1 MPAASPGCTSHAK
14 TAVAP
19 TLRHVS
25 LTGESVGLGTV
36 CRYGDTLVVVEW
48 RVRLSSSA
56 RNQRRLASCPA
67 LNSDHFRHSQSL

>member
-1 MPAASPGCTSHAK
+1 MPAASLAARHMPKPRSRRLFATLALLVKVSVLGQCVA
-14 TAVAP
+14 TA
-19 TLRHVS
+19 TLW
-25 LTGESVGLGTV
+25 
-36 CRYGDTLVVVEW
+36 VVVEW